1 MDEMQ
6 TKRSATRAWTRAQS
20 RLGRR
25 QARPVIGLGVA
36 GCVAGVLQMWCVAL
50 ILASALDAAGDSHPE
65 VLPALAG
72 FAGAAVLRAAVQA
85 AGEVTSA
92 RAGMTARR
100 RLRQDALVAL
110 LRAGPALLRDR
121 HSSALATLLVDRIE
135 AVDGFFARWLPA
147 ASLAILAPA
156 LVLVAAL
163 LVQPFAALVLLCC
176 GLSVPVMQAVF
187 GIGAAAASR
196 RQFQA
201 LARLQA
207 YFVDRV
213 RGIATLV
220 LAGRS
225 GDEAERLAAAAA
237 ELRRRTM
244 RVLRVAFLS
253 SAGLDCAL
261 AVALVVIALHDGG
274 RLLSGAHAAGVP
286 VPAHPSTGTRA
297 LPVAKALFVLLLVPE
312 FFAPLRAFALAY
324 QDRLQVGACAEALA
338 TLPEPDGS
346 VTAGLGVPLERGAPG
361 GIAVTFENVVFAWTE
376 ARGPVLDGLSFS
388 IAGGET
394 VLLSGPSGA
403 GKSTV
408 IEILLGFVQPQSGRV
423 LLDGIALGSLRPDA
437 SSRLVGWIGQ
447 NPMLFA
453 GTLREN
459 VLFGRPDASEGA
471 LHSALAVSALDELV
485 ASLPEGLDTRI
496 GEAGY
501 GLSGGQAQRV
511 AIARAALH
519 DAPVLLLDEPTAHL
533 DPDTERSVLASLREL
548 ARGRTV
554 LIATHSMAAHGIA
567 GRRIELRST
576 MRGPRAVA
584 DDARPVSASPVLA
597 GRGVA

>member
-1 MDEMQ
+1 M
-6 TKRSATRAWTRAQS
+6 
-20 RLGRR
+20 
-25 QARPVIGLGVA
+25 A
-36 GCVAGVLQMWCVAL
+36 GCACAVLQMWCVAL
-50 ILASALDAAGDSHPE
+50 ILAAALGAQPGGGRPD
-65 VLPALAG
+65 VLLALAG
-72 FAGAAVLRAAVQA
+72 FAVAAILRAGTQA
-85 AGEVTSA
+85 AGEIVSA
-92 RAGMTARR
+92 NAGMTARR
-100 RLRQDALVAL
+100 RLRAAALAAI

-121 HSSALATLLVDRIE
+121 HSSALAALLVDRIE

-147 ASLAILAPA
+147 ASLAMAAPA
-156 LVLVAAL
+156 LVLLAAW

-176 GLSVPVMQAVF
+176 GLAVPVMQAVF

-220 LAGRS
+220 LAGRAD
-225 GDEAERLAAAAA
+225 DEAGRLAVAAAD
-237 ELRRRTM
+237 LRRRTM

-274 RLLSGAHAAGVP
+274 RLLSGAQATGLPAPADP
-286 VPAHPSTGTRA
+286 VSGA
-297 LPVAKALFVLLLVPE
+297 LPGALPGALSVAQALFVLLLVPE

-338 TLPEPDGS
+338 ALPDASGAS
-346 VTAGLGVPLERGAPG
+346 AVAPG
-361 GIAVTFENVVFAWTE
+361 VSPDRAACGGVAVTFEHVGYAWTE
-376 ARGPVLDGLSFS
+376 ARGPVLDGLGFS
-388 IAGGET
+388 IAPGET

-423 LLDGIALGSLRPDA
+423 LLDGIDLRSRAPDA
-437 SSRLVGWIGQ
+437 RSRLIGWIGQ

-453 GTLREN
+453 GTLRKN
-459 VLFGRPDASEGA
+459 ILFGRPDASPAA
-471 LHSALAVSALDELV
+471 LQAALATAALDELV

-496 GEAGY
+496 GEGGY

-519 DAPVLLLDEPTAHL
+519 DAPLLLLDEPTAQL
-533 DPDTERSVLASLREL
+533 DPDTERSILASLRAL
-548 ARGRTV
+548 ARNRTV
-554 LIATHSMAAHGIA
+554 LLATHAEAAQLIA
-567 GRRIELRST
+567 GRRIELP
-576 MRGPRAVA
+576 MPARARLAVE
-584 DDARPVSASPVLA
+584 DDAQPDAGAPVLA
-597 GRGVA
+597 ARGAA